1 MLQRD
6 MRAATCRG
14 VQPATSARSRAG
26 RCLSSSRTTLQEP
39 ERQATSHSIWGLY
52 MQRNGGGVAL
62 TAMPDLGWFC
72 KFSLE

>member
-52 MQRNGGGVAL
+52 MHESGGSGLNCNAR
-62 TAMPDLGWFC
+62 LGMVFY
-72 KFSLE
+72 FFT